1 MKLLHFLL
9 SIPVL
14 LLTISFA
21 VSNGREMPFSLW
33 PFPFEVVLPVSFAV
47 LAMALLFFIIGGAYG
62 WALSIPVRND
72 RFQQAK
78 KIRDLTKKVAELE
91 AATEKK
97 DEKENA

>member
-1 MKLLHFLL
+1 MKPLHFLL

-14 LLTISFA
+14 FLTVSFA

-33 PFPFEVVLPVSFAV
+33 PFPYEIVLPVSFAV

-62 WALSIPVRND
+62 WLLSVPVRNE

-78 KIRDLTKKVAELE
+78 KIKELTKKNAELE
-91 AATEKK
+91 AALENK
-97 DEKENA
+97 DEKADI